1 MHLSK
6 LKATLGLALT
16 VLAVAAPA
24 ASAAGDPPDPCNIP
38 VLDKPIPG
46 CNT

>member
-1 MHLSK
+1 MQLSK
-6 LKATLGLALT
+6 VKATLGLALT
-16 VLAVAAPA
+16 IFAVAAPV

-38 VLDKPIPG
+38 VLNKPIPG